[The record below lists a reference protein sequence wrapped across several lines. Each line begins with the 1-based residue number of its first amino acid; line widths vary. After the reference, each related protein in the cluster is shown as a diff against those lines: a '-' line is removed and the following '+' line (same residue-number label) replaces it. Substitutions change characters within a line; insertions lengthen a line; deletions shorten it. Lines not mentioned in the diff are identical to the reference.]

1 MILGDQLFSLIENL
15 LFLLL
20 ELSVIFFEAILSFV
34 FRKVFLELNY
44 LELLVKF
51 LDPVDIL

>member
-20 ELSVIFFEAILSFV
+20 ELSIIFFEAILSFV
-34 FRKVFLELNY
+34 FCEVFLELNY